1 MRKSLVVM
9 ILILSVQ
16 PGISKA
22 EFGDGNHM
30 LKACVASIASIEGRD
45 SNPVLAAQCLGF
57 VHAAKSI
64 LAFWEYDE
72 TGYVCI
78 PESVSN
84 GQVIRV
90 YVKWMN
96 EHPETLHELDAFLFF
111 SAMRESFPCGS
122 R

>member
-1 MRKSLVVM
+1 MRKLLLAIV
-9 ILILSVQ
+9 LSVSMQ
-16 PGISKA
+16 PGASRA

-30 LKACVASIASIEGRD
+30 LKACVASIAAIESRD
-45 SNPVLAAQCLGF
+45 SNPVLAGQCLGF

-90 YVKWMN
+90 YVKWLN
-96 EHPETLHELDAFLFF
+96 EHPERLHELDALLFIT
-111 SAMRESFPCGS
+111 AMQESFPCE
-122 R
+122 